1 MKRIKYRPFTLFLC
15 LVLIVFILFAPHFL
29 IKPQIDELFDK
40 IFKKDIEWKGIITV
54 RDYPRLDVETGYKY
68 SWIMKKIK
76 IFEKNNPGVIIDFKP
91 LDPEFGHI
99 ELETTIKA
107 NSCPDI
113 APVGANYEIISK
125 NVLEPLDKYF
135 NKDKIDKYKPNV
147 ISAVKY
153 DNAIWGFPYMME
165 NYCLFLNLDLFNER
179 GVKPPKDG
187 NWTYEEFIK
196 SVKELTYDRNGDGKA
211 DIFGF
216 NSYIKPNSYNTWGI
230 LLSDGG
236 EIIDYR
242 TGKYN
247 FFDKK
252 AVSGLKKLV
261 DLKLVHMVTPEKF
274 GTNSSMEAWRSF
286 AVDKK
291 VAVYPGK
298 ASLINTLK
306 VLNSR
311 GKGFN
316 FGVANYP
323 IGEVGIPIS
332 SGNTV
337 TAYGIFRQEDEKK
350 LEMCVK
356 FLEYLTNDESQK
368 GLYKQG
374 VFPVKEDVG
383 KIYKNDK
390 MMSGIEKSSLDSP
403 LIGMHPNWGLIDDV
417 LQSQI
422 RMAILGNKSPEEAIK
437 SAKEKIEKGLS
448 QKIMP

>member
-15 LVLIVFILFAPHFL
+15 LALIVFILFAPHFL
-29 IKPQIDELFDK
+29 IKPQIDELVDK

-54 RDYPRLDVETGYKY
+54 TDYPRLDVETGYKY

-91 LDPEFGHI
+91 LDPEFGHV
-99 ELETTIKA
+99 ELETAINT

-125 NVLEPLDKYF
+125 KVLEPLDKYYD
-135 NKDKIDKYKPNV
+135 KDKIGKYKPYV
-147 ISAVKY
+147 MEAIKY
-153 DNAIWGFPYMME
+153 DNTIWGFPYMME
-165 NYCLFLNLDLFNER
+165 SYCLFLNLDLFSER
-179 GVKPPKDG
+179 GIEAPKDG
-187 NWTYEEFIK
+187 NWTYEEFVK
-196 SVKELTYDRNGDGKA
+196 VLKELTYDKNGDGKV
-211 DIFGF
+211 DVFGF
-216 NSYIKPNSYNTWGI
+216 NSYVKANSYNTWGI

-236 EIIDYR
+236 EIVNYR

-247 FFDKK
+247 FSGKK
-252 AVSGLKKLV
+252 AVSGLKKLA

-274 GTNSSMEAWRSF
+274 GTNSPMEGWRSF
-286 AVDKK
+286 AIDKK

-298 ASLINTLK
+298 VSLINALK
-306 VLNSR
+306 VLNNR

-316 FGVANYP
+316 FGVANFP
-323 IGEVGIPIS
+323 IGQAGIPIS
-332 SGNTV
+332 PGNTV

-368 GLYKQG
+368 SLYKQG
-374 VFPVKEDVG
+374 VFPVKKDIG
-383 KIYKNDK
+383 NIYNNDK
-390 MMSGIEKSSLDSP
+390 MMSEIEKNSLDLP
-403 LIGMHPNWGLIDDV
+403 LIGIHSNWGLIDDV

-422 RMAILGNKSPEEAIK
+422 RMAILGKKTPEEAIK
-437 SAKEKIEKGLS
+437 SANKNIQKGLS
-448 QKIMP
+448 RNISP